1 MKKIIL
7 IAALLVS
14 GVFFAQE
21 VNPKFEI
28 IDNMVKA
35 TYYYDNGQ
43 VKQEGTYLDGKLHGK
58 WISYTE
64 FGSKQTMGE
73 YDNGAKVGK
82 WFFWSD
88 RSLSEVDFSESKID
102 AVKKWSQDALVNN

>member
-21 VNPKFEI
+21 VKPKFDI
-28 IDNMVKA
+28 VDNMVKA
-35 TYYYDNGQ
+35 TYYHDNGQ
-43 VKQEGTYLDGKLHGK
+43 VSQEGFYLYGKLHGK
-58 WISYTE
+58 WTSYTTV
-64 FGSKQTMGE
+64 GTKQTMGE
-73 YDNGAKVGK
+73 YENGSKVGK
-82 WFFWSD
+82 WFFWNAA
-88 RSLSEVDFSESKID
+88 SLSEVDFSKSKID